1 MFKNQIQGLQSA
13 GGATLEERRR
23 MIRVRCYCHVEVQ
36 QAGETVKGVV
46 TDLGVDGLRL
56 KCPIKLE
63 EGARVSI
70 QYPGAPPGTSAG
82 GVQCAV
88 IWSQPHP
95 RYVESVSGLR
105 YEDSKENLS
114 QSWVRL
120 VLQELGFD
128 ESRVYQRRKFIRANA
143 SIPARLEAP
152 NRSQLPARVVN
163 LGVGGA
169 LLEVNE
175 EFPRDTQVTL
185 DMSLWR
191 ILPTL
196 SLPGSI
202 LDSRRDP
209 ESGLVLSGM
218 RFSELNPQ
226 QIELLGK
233 YVVYLLQNT
242 ES

>member
-13 GGATLEERRR
+13 GGTTLEERRR
-23 MIRVRCYCHVEVQ
+23 MIRVRCYCHVEVEQ
-36 QAGETVKGVV
+36 GAEKVKGVV

-56 KCPIKLE
+56 KCPVKLD
-63 EGARVSI
+63 EGAAINIR
-70 QYPGAPPGTSAG
+70 YPGTDAG
-82 GVQCAV
+82 GVKCQV
-88 IWSQPHP
+88 IWSNPHP
-95 RYVESVSGLR
+95 RYVESISGLK
-105 YEDSKENLS
+105 YDDSSDNLR

-152 NRSQLPARVVN
+152 NKSQLTARVVN

-175 EFPRDTQVTL
+175 EFPRDTPVEL

-191 ILPTL
+191 ILPAL
-196 SLPGSI
+196 SLGGVV

-209 ESGLVLSGM
+209 ESGLVLTGM
-218 RFSELNPQ
+218 RFGEMNPQ
-226 QIELLGK
+226 QVELLGK

-242 ES
+242 TEG